1 MGADVASKQTLE
13 HWNESSIHPPES
25 SNLGLTSY
33 QPTLDASGNYVNDVV
48 TYCTF
53 LCRLNLCYTPHLI
66 KKGQELSLLQ

>member
-1 MGADVASKQTLE
+1 MMYLQPTGVAADLASKQTLE

-48 TYCTF
+48 RYFRHTT
-53 LCRLNLCYTPHLI
+53 RLETV
-66 KKGQELSLLQ
+66 KLSYDV